1 MAKDYQVV
9 DNKSIVPLV
18 YRRPLELIFCFGLFS
33 ILTSLFLLFSTQV
46 SFAQIPSSPET
57 SASLGVEE
65 ANSQLAELEA
75 ARQQYMTA
83 WNNTGFTSQ
92 FDVFIAE
99 GSLGLFGEYREH
111 VPANVFRPG
120 ETIVLYVE
128 PVGFGHLPITDTSV
142 EDVGN
147 TEATSR
153 TWYLMNMTADIYGTD
168 SNGTQVFAIEDL
180 AVASNLI
187 SHRQITEIP
196 MTLTLTQEEPFPVD
210 DYILTYVIHDDVTGQ
225 SFQIDKQITIDDNA
239 VTGAAPLP
247 NISINNSEQQPFAP
261 QQQLEDRSQ
270 ASEPGSLQNN
280 TQ

>member
-1 MAKDYQVV
+1 MAKDYPVV
-9 DNKSIVPLV
+9 DSRSIVRMV
-18 YRRPLELIFCFGLFS
+18 YRRPLELILCFGFFS
-33 ILTSLFLLFSTQV
+33 VLTSLFLFYSPQV
-46 SFAQIPSSPET
+46 SFAQLSASPET
-57 SASLGVEE
+57 SESLGVEG

-99 GSLGLFGEYREH
+99 GTLGLFGEYREH
-111 VPANVFRPG
+111 LPANVFRPG

-128 PVGFGHLPITDTSV
+128 PVGFGHLPVTDTSV
-142 EDVGN
+142 EDGGN

-168 SNGTQVFAIEDL
+168 SSGTQVFAIEDL

-196 MTLTLTQEEPFPVD
+196 MTLTLTQEEPFPVG
-210 DYILTYVIHDDVTGQ
+210 DYILTYVVHDDVTGQ
-225 SFQIDKQITIDDNA
+225 SFQIDRQITIDDNA

-247 NISINNSEQQPFAP
+247 DFSNDISTPPFAP

-270 ASEPGSLQNN
+270 AIEPQLAPE
-280 TQ
+280 

>member
-1 MAKDYQVV
+1 MVKDYPVV
-9 DNKSIVPLV
+9 GNGSIVRMV
-18 YRRPLELIFCFGLFS
+18 YRRPLELIICFGLFS
-33 ILTSLFLLFSTQV
+33 VLTSLYLFYYPQV
-46 SFAQIPSSPET
+46 SFSQLYSSPGT
-57 SASLGVEE
+57 SESLGVEG

-99 GSLGLFGEYREH
+99 GTLGLFGEYREH

-142 EDVGN
+142 EDGGN
-147 TEATSR
+147 TEDTPR
-153 TWYLMNMTADIYGTD
+153 TWYLMNMTAGIYGTD
-168 SNGTQVFAIEDL
+168 PSGTQVFAIEDL

-196 MTLTLTQEEPFPVD
+196 MTLTLTQEEPFPVG
-210 DYILTYVIHDDVTGQ
+210 DYILTYVVHDDVTGQ
-225 SFQIDKQITIDDNA
+225 SFQIDRQITIDDNA

-247 NISINNSEQQPFAP
+247 DFGNDISTQPFAS
-261 QQQLEDRSQ
+261 QQQLENRSQ
-270 ASEPGSLQNN
+270 AIEP
-280 TQ
+280 

>member
-225 SFQIDKQITIDDNA
+225 SFQIDRGITIDDNA
-239 VTGAAPLP
+239 VTGALPLP
-247 NISINNSEQQPFAP
+247 GINGDRGLQDVQP
-261 QQQLEDRSQ
+261 QQQLEERAQ
-270 ASEPGSLQNN
+270 ALQ
-280 TQ
+280 